1 MNDESLDDLM
11 GLYRQGARER
21 TSPHVDGLV
30 LAEAERAAR
39 RRRVSRWSMRL
50 LTATAAAA
58 VLSLAFHAMG
68 ARPMAPVA
76 AAPVSTEVNDDATRA
91 YLQRMDVM
99 PGSSGTQQYLMVE
112 TSPTYGRL

>member
-30 LAEAERAAR
+30 LAEAERVAR
-39 RRRVSRWSMRL
+39 HRRVTRWSVRL
-50 LTATAAAA
+50 VTATAAAA

-68 ARPMAPVA
+68 APPMPQVVA
-76 AAPVSTEVNDDATRA
+76 TPAAGLTDDSTRA

-99 PGSSGTQQYLMVE
+99 PGSSATRQYLMVE
-112 TSPTYGRL
+112 ISATDGTL